1 MREMKRILI
10 SSIIVLAAISI
21 SFGQTEVKES
31 PGSKIISNITAG
43 NIQLTIPEVGRDVER
58 AVLDNGLILY
68 LYEDHRIPLLNLSAV
83 IRCGS
88 IFDPPEKDGLSGIV
102 GTVMRNGGAKTIS
115 GDSLNI
121 IMEYI
126 GGSLE
131 TGISSER
138 GSASLSVLPKDIDL
152 GLSLFADLIRNPL
165 FPQDKIDLA
174 KSDIKNNIKRRN
186 DSPGNVVGRH
196 FSNMIYGDHPFG
208 RALEWASVKGITQQ
222 DLIDYHRKFF
232 NPNNIMI
239 GISGD
244 FNKAEMVE
252 KIKKYLGDWPKSDTP
267 IPAYPEVEVEYH
279 PGVYEI
285 WKDINQAFLRIGH
298 LGIKRDNPDRY
309 AVQLLNFILGGSFTS
324 RLTLKVRADEG
335 LAYHVGSSFPT
346 GSRDYSAFSV
356 DCQTKGAT
364 AYKATRL
371 ITDEIEKI
379 RKDGVSESELKDAGD
394 ATINSLAFNFDT
406 AHKIVMNLLSLEYD
420 GYPADYYKGYFDFYR
435 KVTRDDIKRVAQKY
449 LQPDKLTYIVVGK
462 SETYEKPLD
471 EFGKVTNIQLTEP
484 VTE

>member
-1 MREMKRILI
+1 M
-10 SSIIVLAAISI
+10 VLVAISV
-21 SFGQTEVKES
+21 SFGQAEVKES
-31 PGSKIISNITAG
+31 PGSKIISGITTGA
-43 NIQLTIPEVGRDVER
+43 IQLTIPEVGREVER
-58 AVLDNGLILY
+58 VVLDNGLILY
-68 LYEDHRIPLLNLSAV
+68 LYEDHRIPLINLSAV

-88 IFDPPEKDGLSGIV
+88 IFDPLEKNGLSGIV
-102 GTVMRNGGAKTIS
+102 GTVMRNGGTKTIS

-131 TGISSER
+131 TNISSER
-138 GSASLSVLPKDIDL
+138 GSASLSVLPKDIDQGL
-152 GLSLFADLIRNPL
+152 GLFADLIRNPL

-174 KSDIKNNIKRRN
+174 KSDIKNGIKRRN
-186 DSPGNVVGRH
+186 DDPGNVVGRY
-196 FSNMIYGDHPFG
+196 FTNMIYGDHPFG
-208 RALEWASVKGITQQ
+208 RVLEWASIKGITQQ
-222 DLIDYHRKFF
+222 DLINYHKKFF
-232 NPNNIMI
+232 APNNIMI
-239 GISGD
+239 AISGD
-244 FNKAEMVE
+244 FNKADMVQE
-252 KIKKYLGDWPKSDTP
+252 IKKYLGDWPKSNAP
-267 IPAYPEVEVEYH
+267 IPAYPEVKVEYH
-279 PGVYEI
+279 PGVYEV

-346 GSRDYSAFSV
+346 GGRDYSAFSV

-379 RKDGVSESELKDAGD
+379 RKDGVSENELKDAAD
-394 ATINSLAFNFDT
+394 ATINSLAFSFDT
-406 AHKIVMNLLSLEYD
+406 AHKIVMSLMTLEYD
-420 GYPADYYKGYFDFYR
+420 GYPADYYKGYLDFFR

-471 EFGKVTNIQLTEP
+471 EFGKVTSIKLADP
-484 VTE
+484 VIE